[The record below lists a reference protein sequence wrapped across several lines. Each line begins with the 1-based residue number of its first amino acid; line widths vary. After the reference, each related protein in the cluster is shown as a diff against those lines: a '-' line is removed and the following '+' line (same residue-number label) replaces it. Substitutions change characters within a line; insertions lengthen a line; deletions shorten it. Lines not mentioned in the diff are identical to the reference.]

1 MLAYFFSFC
10 IEFKKQNFFFREL
23 YFAGSIV
30 TQMHSSSLALGSV
43 YTYHTSLVIQCTKKN
58 SFSKFN
64 IVCTHTTRAVI
75 QCTKKNSFAKFNIVC
90 THTTRFES
98 FSVQGKTRLLSSI
111 YLFHKELGG
120 QQAKTH
126 PVRPKRNLVMCM
138 HIYPTFSTKY
148 LMIFT
153 LEHSFP
159 SKSMVTTRALER
171 LSYLSNNEE
180 GAW

>member
-1 MLAYFFSFC
+1 
-10 IEFKKQNFFFREL
+10 
-23 YFAGSIV
+23 
-30 TQMHSSSLALGSV
+30 MHSSSLALGSV

-58 SFSKFN
+58 SFSKFNIVCTHTTRVVIQCTKKDSFSKFN

-148 LMIFT
+148 LMVFT

>member
-10 IEFKKQNFFFREL
+10 IEFKKLNFFFREL

-43 YTYHTSLVIQCTKKN
+43 YTYHTSL
-58 SFSKFN
+58 
-64 IVCTHTTRAVI
+64 VI

-148 LMIFT
+148 LMVFT